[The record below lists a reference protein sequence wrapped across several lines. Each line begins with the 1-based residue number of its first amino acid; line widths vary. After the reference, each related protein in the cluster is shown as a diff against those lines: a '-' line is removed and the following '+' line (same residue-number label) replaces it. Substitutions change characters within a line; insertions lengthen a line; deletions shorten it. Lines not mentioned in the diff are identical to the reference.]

1 MLPQET
7 AVQKITDSL
16 RKDLRVKAIF
26 LKGSMG
32 RNEYDEHSDID
43 LYCLVEK
50 EDEKEFLGNRL
61 VHLQAYRPVIFQDDI
76 FIVAPQLIAVFDDFL
91 HIDLFTVTPET
102 FKGKDFFKVL
112 HDPEDRLTAFIDT
125 QGLELKA
132 SEYRDH
138 VNDVAWFLF
147 QYKKASSRGNGI
159 WSVKML
165 ANAAE
170 HLARVL
176 LYRYAP
182 ERAQLGLKSLQHALP
197 TELFKQ
203 MEAVF
208 EAMTPSRHA
217 ESAEAMSRLLKKEF
231 PWIKE
236 HVADGAQIETLLQSM
251 LDLYASEEKGMQNL
265 IGNKKHEK
273 TV

>member
-16 RKDLRVKAIF
+16 RKDRRVKAIF

-32 RNEYDEHSDID
+32 RGEYDEHSDID

-50 EDEKEFLGNRL
+50 ESEKEFLGNRL
-61 VHLQAYRPVIFQDDI
+61 MHLQAYRPVIFQDDI

-91 HIDLFTVTPET
+91 HIDLFTVTTET
-102 FKGKDFFKVL
+102 FSGKDFFKVL

-125 QGLELKA
+125 QGLELSA
-132 SEYRDH
+132 SDYRDH

-147 QYKKASSRGNGI
+147 QYKKAASRGNGI

-182 ERAQLGLKSLQHALP
+182 ERAQLGLKSLQQSLP
-197 TELFKQ
+197 TDLLEQ
-203 MEAVF
+203 MEAIF
-208 EAMTPSRHA
+208 DDMTPARHA
-217 ESAEAMSRLLKKEF
+217 ESAAALSRLIKKEL
-231 PWIKE
+231 PWIMD
-236 HVADGAQIETLLQSM
+236 HLAGGAQIVRLLQSM
-251 LDLYASEEKGMQNL
+251 LDLYASEEKELQNL
-265 IGNKKHEK
+265 ISTKKGEK

>member
-1 MLPQET
+1 MLPQEI
-7 AVQKITDSL
+7 AVQKITKSL
-16 RKDLRVKAIF
+16 RKDHRVQAVF

-32 RNEYDEHSDID
+32 RNEHDEHSDID

-61 VHLQAYRPVIFQDDI
+61 MHLQAYRPVTFQDDI
-76 FIVAPQLIAVFDDFL
+76 FIIAPQLIAVFDDFL
-91 HIDLFTVTPET
+91 HIDLFTVTVET
-102 FKGKDFFKVL
+102 FSEKDFFKVL
-112 HDPEDRLTAFIDT
+112 HDPKDKLTAFIGT
-125 QGLELKA
+125 QGLELSE

-147 QYKKASSRGNGI
+147 QYKKAFSRGNGI

-182 ERAQLGLKSLQHALP
+182 ERAQLGLKSLQRSLP
-197 TELFKQ
+197 MELFGQ
-203 MEAVF
+203 MEEIF
-208 EAMTPSRHA
+208 EAMTPARHA
-217 ESAEAMSRLLKKEF
+217 ESAAAMSRLVKKEL

-236 HVADGAQIETLLQSM
+236 HLADGAQIERLLQAM
-251 LDLYASEEKGMQNL
+251 LDFYAKEENGAQNL
-265 IGNKKHEK
+265 ISNQNGK
-273 TV
+273 

>member
-1 MLPQET
+1 MLPQEI

-16 RKDLRVKAIF
+16 RKDHRVQAVF

-32 RNEYDEHSDID
+32 RNEYDEFSDID

-50 EDEKEFLGNRL
+50 ENEKEFLGNRL
-61 VHLQAYRPVIFQDDI
+61 MHLQAYRPVTFQDDI

-91 HIDLFTVTPET
+91 HIDLFTVTAET
-102 FKGKDFFKVL
+102 FSGRDFFKVL
-112 HDPEDRLTAFIDT
+112 HDPENRLTEFVDT
-125 QGLELKA
+125 QGLEL
-132 SEYRDH
+132 SEGEYRDH

-182 ERAQLGLKSLQHALP
+182 RRAQLGLKSLQRSLP
-197 TELFKQ
+197 PELFGQ
-203 MEAVF
+203 MEAIF
-208 EAMTPSRHA
+208 EAMTPAHHA
-217 ESAEAMSRLLKKEF
+217 ESAAAMSRLVKKEL
-231 PWIKE
+231 PWIKA
-236 HVADGAQIETLLQSM
+236 HLADGAQIEKLLQSM
-251 LDLYASEEKGMQNL
+251 LDFYAKQEKGPKNL
-265 IGNKKHEK
+265 VSNENGI
-273 TV
+273 